1 MSSKRYQGFK
11 SSQHSL
17 RSEVPLTNEQIA
29 AVAPSIVAEDKHDSR
44 SKNYTYIPTVK
55 VIDALRKEGFE
66 PFMVAQSKPK
76 DDDRLG
82 FARHMIRLRHA
93 SMVTANEANEI
104 ILVNSHDGTSSYQML
119 AGMFRFVCQNGIVA
133 GDLVQDIRVPH
144 RGNVIDNVIEGSY
157 RILDEFELIEESR
170 DEMKAIALT
179 RPEQMAFAR
188 SAMALKYDKVEEAP
202 IVPEQLIRPQ
212 RHADTNDDLWSTFN
226 RVQEHMVKG
235 GVHGRTA
242 QGTRT
247 RTRGINSISDNVKLN
262 AALWTLAES
271 MKQLKAGRELEAA

>member
-1 MSSKRYQGFK
+1 MSKMYKGFK
-11 SSQHSL
+11 SSNHSL
-17 RSEVPLTNEQIA
+17 RSDFPLTNAEIA
-29 AVAPSIVAEDKHDSR
+29 AVAPSIVAEAKHDSR
-44 SKNYTYIPTVK
+44 SNNYTYIPTVK

-93 SMVTANEANEI
+93 SQVNADEANEI

-133 GDLVQDIRVPH
+133 GDIVQDVRVPH

-157 RILDEFELIEESR
+157 RILEEFELIEESW
-170 DEMKAIALT
+170 DEMRAIMLS
-179 RPEQMAFAR
+179 RPEQMVFAR

-212 RHADTNDDLWSTFN
+212 RSADTSDDLWSTFN
-226 RVQEHMVKG
+226 RVQEHLIKG
-235 GVHGRTA
+235 GVRGRTA
-242 QGTRT
+242 RGTRT
-247 RTRGINSISDNVKLN
+247 RTRGINSINDNVKLN
-262 AALWTLAES
+262 TALWTLAES
-271 MKQLKAGRELEAA
+271 MKALKTGRELEAA